1 MIKKLL
7 IVLPIFLLLFKINHA
22 QKLTT
27 FSEISIVTAGPG
39 KELYEKFGHSA
50 IRIKDP
56 SLNLDVIYNYGI
68 FDFDKPNF
76 LLNFAQGKMYY
87 LLAKYDFVY
96 FFNSYMKD
104 KRWLKQQVLNLT
116 LQEKQDYYSYL
127 ENNALKQN
135 ATYLYDPFFNNC
147 ASKLKDI
154 SLEVLKENLIL
165 ESNTIENNKTL
176 RHLMNNEITWNTW
189 GNFGINLIA
198 GTILDK
204 ERNQVAYTYLPDYLY
219 KTSKS
224 AKIKRNGKT
233 VNFVKREDILLNYKE
248 VHNNNFIVSPIFIF
262 SILLITV
269 LLITFKDIKNNKR
282 SKFLDFLIFLITG
295 LIGLALSY
303 LWLFSSHTTAP
314 NNFNILWAFLPNII
328 IAFLLLRK
336 SVKHWVRNYLK
347 VIIVL
352 LNIVLLL
359 WIFDIQSFPIT
370 LIPILILLNIRYF
383 YLLKNLLPSIKYDCC
398 NCFN

>member
-22 QKLTT
+22 QKLST

-135 ATYLYDPFFNNC
+135 ATYLYDPFYNNC

-233 VNFVKREDILLNYKE
+233 VNFVKREDILLNYEE
-248 VHNNNFIVSPIFIF
+248 VHYNNFIVSPIFIF

-303 LWLFSSHTTAP
+303 LWIFSSHTTAP

-383 YLLKNLLPSIKYDCC
+383 YLLKNLLPSIK
-398 NCFN
+398 

>member
-1 MIKKLL
+1 MIKKLCL
-7 IVLPIFLLLFKINHA
+7 VLPIFLLLFKINHA
-22 QKLTT
+22 QKLST

-76 LLNFAQGKMYY
+76 LLNFAHGNMYY

-104 KRWLKQQVLNLT
+104 KRWLKQQVLNLNT
-116 LQEKQDYYSYL
+116 SEKQQVFLYL
-127 ENNALKQN
+127 EKNALKEN

-154 SLEVLKENLIL
+154 TLEVLKENLIL
-165 ESNTIENNKTL
+165 ESNEIENNKTL
-176 RHLMNNEITWNTW
+176 RQLMNNEITWNTW

-204 ERNQVAYTYLPDYLY
+204 ERNQIAYTYLPDYLY
-219 KTSKS
+219 KTFKN
-224 AKIKRNGKT
+224 AKIKRNGRI
-233 VNFVKREDILLNYKE
+233 VNLVKREDVLLNYKE
-248 VHNNNFIVSPIFIF
+248 VQNNNFIVSPIFIF
-262 SILLITV
+262 SALLIMV
-269 LLITFKDIKNNKR
+269 LFITIKNIKNNKR
-282 SKFLDFLIFLITG
+282 SKVLDFLIFFITG
-295 LIGLALSY
+295 LIGLILTY

-314 NNFNILWAFLPNII
+314 NNFNVLWAFIPNII
-328 IAFLLLRK
+328 ITFLLLRK
-336 SVKHWVRNYLK
+336 SVKLWMKNYLK
-347 VIIVL
+347 VAIAL
-352 LNIVLLL
+352 LNLVPLL
-359 WIFDIQSFPIT
+359 WILGLQSFPVT

-383 YLLKNLLPSIKYDCC
+383 YLLKNLLPSVK
-398 NCFN
+398 

>member
-22 QKLTT
+22 QKLST

-233 VNFVKREDILLNYKE
+233 VNFVKREDILLNYEE

-262 SILLITV
+262 SILLIIV
-269 LLITFKDIKNNKR
+269 LLITFRNIKNNKR
-282 SKFLDFLIFLITG
+282 SKFLDFLIFFITG

-383 YLLKNLLPSIKYDCC
+383 YLLKNLLPSIK
-398 NCFN
+398 